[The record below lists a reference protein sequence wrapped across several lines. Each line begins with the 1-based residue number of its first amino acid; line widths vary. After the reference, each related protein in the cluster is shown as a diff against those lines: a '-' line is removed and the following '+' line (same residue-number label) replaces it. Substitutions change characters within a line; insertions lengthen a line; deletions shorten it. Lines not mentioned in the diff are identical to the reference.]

1 MVKEVIMTAMHLL
14 KFSPVASQNRIPME
28 ESLLAG
34 KIFQVGT
41 IIKTVQLNSCYK
53 RLLTNFR
60 HNERQLRQC
69 GKPKKDLISLLHK
82 TFKLRTRFVK
92 SL

>member
-1 MVKEVIMTAMHLL
+1 MTAMHLL

-41 IIKTVQLNSCYK
+41 IIKTVQLRAPPC
-53 RLLTNFR
+53 
-60 HNERQLRQC
+60 
-69 GKPKKDLISLLHK
+69 
-82 TFKLRTRFVK
+82 
-92 SL
+92 